1 MFLAHDSTG
10 RLNGNKKGDEKMEH
24 TVFTVPNNK
33 PWVLTKEE
41 AEEFLK
47 DAPIRKM
54 TKEER
59 TNIIKDAEKLFKK
72 PEKKTK

>member
-1 MFLAHDSTG
+1 
-10 RLNGNKKGDEKMEH
+10 MEH
-24 TVFTVPNNK
+24 TVFTAPGGK

-47 DAPIRKM
+47 DAPTRRM

-59 TNIIKDAEKLFKK
+59 AEIRERVEKLFRK
-72 PEKKTK
+72 PEKKKDG

>member
-1 MFLAHDSTG
+1 MSRPQGMRGL
-10 RLNGNKKGDEKMEH
+10 RRKMEH

-47 DAPIRKM
+47 DAPDRKM

-59 TNIIKDAEKLFKK
+59 AEIRERVEKLFKK
-72 PEKKTK
+72 PEKQKDG